1 MDVVRTVGAWL
12 VVGLGLGGFSFACR
26 PSAAPVTP
34 APSADAFAVVRAT
47 SQAAYTSGKAHLDR
61 GEYLQACVDLDAART
76 TDPDDRPDIQQ
87 ALQSAL
93 QYCLTPLPEATAAQS
108 PPQQRTVVVATVQA
122 AAFATPK
129 PGNVPALKPT
139 GAPAVSI
146 GTTQSAPAATV
157 TPPAAS
163 NTSSAGLRLVQWN
176 DPQGRFSI
184 GFPADWSQSQPPRA
198 LFATAVVQIHD
209 PSGRAEVDVAVDPNT
224 KAVSPELYAATLE
237 LAMQQQVPGYASEE
251 VVPGATAG
259 NPSLRRTFTFTQRDA
274 AGQDHQARGFQL
286 TIVKGSTPYIVS
298 GSSPAEQF
306 QGFSPSFDGIVESF
320 RFS

>member
-1 MDVVRTVGAWL
+1 MDVVRSVAAWL
-12 VVGLGLGGFSFACR
+12 LVGLGLGGLSLACG
-26 PSAAPVTP
+26 PSAAPVAP
-34 APSADAFAVVRAT
+34 APTADAFAVVRAT
-47 SQAAYTSGKAHLDR
+47 SQAAYSSGRAHLDR
-61 GEYLQACVDLDAART
+61 GEYLQACVDRDSAHT
-76 TDPDDRPDIQQ
+76 TDPDNRSDIQQ

-93 QYCLTPLPEATAAQS
+93 EHCLTPPPEATAAQS

-122 AAFATPK
+122 AAFATPT
-129 PGNVPALKPT
+129 PGNVPAAKPT
-139 GAPAVSI
+139 SAPPTSA
-146 GTTQSAPAATV
+146 GTTAAVPV
-157 TPPAAS
+157 TPPAAPT
-163 NTSSAGLRLVQWN
+163 TSSPGVNLVPWN

-184 GFPADWSQSQPPRA
+184 GFPADWTQSQPPRS
-198 LFATAVVQIHD
+198 LFATAVVLFHD
-209 PSGRAEVDVAVDPNT
+209 PGGRAEVDVAVDPNA
-224 KAVSPELYAATLE
+224 KAVSPELYAATME

-259 NPSLRRTFTFTQRDA
+259 SPSLRRTFTFTQRDA

-306 QGFSPSFDGIVESF
+306 QSLSPTFDGIVESF